1 MFIITGGSRGIGAAL
16 AESLASRK
24 HAVLI
29 IGRNQ
34 QALQNIA
41 ATSPYINFVC
51 ADVATSTGRDAITS
65 YLNFNQITGIQG
77 LIHNAGSIEPIQPMR
92 SLDEDAWRAIMS
104 INLDAPFFLTQALL
118 DKLSHGRVLHIS
130 SGAAHFPVTGWA
142 PYCVSKAGLSM
153 LTRCWQTECPDIA
166 SASVM
171 PGIADTTMQAVIR
184 ESKHLAPEK
193 HQFFHDLKNKNQLV
207 SPETVADFL
216 TWLLL
221 DIHKDRY
228 VSHEWD
234 IYDASHHAE
243 WLPDGD
249 QAPKLPA

>member
-16 AESLASRK
+16 AEALASRK

-29 IGRNQ
+29 VGRNQ
-34 QALQNIA
+34 QALQTIA
-41 ATSPYINFVC
+41 ATSSYINFVC
-51 ADVATSTGRDAITS
+51 GDVATSTGRDAITS
-65 YLNFNQITGIQG
+65 YLNLNHITDIQG

-92 SLDEDAWRAIMS
+92 SLDEHAWRALMS
-104 INLDAPFFLTQALL
+104 INLDAPFFLTQKLL
-118 DKLSHGRVLHIS
+118 TQLESGRVLHIS

-184 ESKHLAPEK
+184 ESEHLDPEK
-193 HQFFHDLKNKNQLV
+193 HQFFQDLKHKNQLV
-207 SPETVADFL
+207 SPETVAAFL

-221 DIHKDRY
+221 DINKDRY

-249 QAPKLPA
+249 QAPMLPA

>member
-1 MFIITGGSRGIGAAL
+1 MFIIIGGSRGIGAAL
-16 AESLASRK
+16 AKSLASRK
-24 HAVLI
+24 QAVLI
-29 IGRNQ
+29 IGRNKK
-34 QALQNIA
+34 ALQSIA
-41 ATSPYINFVC
+41 ATSSYISLLC

-65 YLNFNQITGIQG
+65 HLNLNHITGIQG

-92 SLDEDAWRAIMS
+92 SLNEKDWRALMS
-104 INLDAPFFLTQALL
+104 INLDAPFFLTQQLL
-118 DKLSHGRVLHIS
+118 SKLTSGRVLHIS
-130 SGAAHFPVTGWA
+130 SGAAHFPVAGWA

-153 LTRCWQTECPDIA
+153 LTRCWQAECPDIA

-184 ESKHLAPEK
+184 ESEHLAPEK

-207 SPETVADFL
+207 SPETVAAFL
-216 TWLLL
+216 AWLLL
-221 DIHKDRY
+221 DINKARY

-243 WLPDGD
+243 WLPNGS
-249 QAPKLPA
+249 PTPMLPA